1 MTKKII
7 VLLFFLA
14 IPNLFSQVTFI
25 VENLQD
31 NNTKNTSIYISGDF
45 EGWTGGQE
53 KYKLSQNNN
62 HYSITLPKQEGSIN
76 FKFTQGSWETVETG
90 IQDNRKYTFGNKTET
105 VKIKISNWEDNTLKE
120 STATKNVSI
129 LSEDF
134 YIPQLDK
141 KRRIWVYLP
150 PNYDTSNKSYPVMYM
165 HDGQNLFD
173 NNTSYAGEWEVDE
186 TLNKL
191 YQDKRFELIVI
202 GIDNAGEKRMD
213 EYSPWKHKEYGGGEG
228 DAYIDFVV
236 KTLKPYVDNNYR
248 TKSNQEN
255 TAIMGSSMG
264 GLISFYATL
273 QYPKVF
279 GKSVVYSPSFW
290 FSDQSFDLA
299 KNHRNLK
306 NTKMYLLAGGKEG
319 ANNIAFNEISQTVMD
334 MNKMVAI
341 LKEGGFSSDNIRTKV
356 VPDGQHNEALWRDN
370 FEEAILWLFSE

>member
-45 EGWTGGQE
+45 EGWTGGQK

-76 FKFTQGSWETVETG
+76 FKFTQGSWATVETG
-90 IQDNRKYTFGNKTET
+90 IQDNRKYTFGSKKET
-105 VKIKISNWEDNTLKE
+105 IKIKISNWKDNAPKE

-134 YIPQLDK
+134 YIPQLDR

-173 NNTSYAGEWEVDE
+173 NATSYAGEWEVDE

-236 KTLKPYVDNNYR
+236 KTLKPYVDNNYK

-264 GLISFYATL
+264 GLISHYSGLKYSNTFS
-273 QYPKVF
+273 KIGVF
-279 GKSVVYSPSFW
+279 SPSFW
-290 FSDQSFDLA
+290 FSKSSFDYT
-299 KNHRNLK
+299 KKHSEIVNS
-306 NTKMYLLAGGKEG
+306 KMYFLVGEKEG
-319 ANNIAFNEISQTVMD
+319 DNMVKDMESVISLMKKNEFPSNNIFQ
-334 MNKMVAI
+334 
-341 LKEGGFSSDNIRTKV
+341 KV
-356 VPDGQHNEALWRDN
+356 VPNGEHNEKFWSDN
-370 FEEAILWLFSE
+370 FEEAVLWLFSEQIN